1 VSHVLVVGSIN
12 MDQIFRLDHLPRPGE
27 TMLAGDVITVPG
39 GKGANQA
46 VAAARTLAPALRF
59 AKHASAGVGGQ
70 VRMVARLGADP
81 FGRSLRGALVD
92 AGVDVTDVRDDPST
106 GTGVALILLA
116 EDGADGGDNSI
127 IVASGAN
134 MRVSMADLDA
144 VDWRDV
150 GVLLVQL
157 EIPIETVAEAMR
169 RARAAGATVILD
181 PAPSR
186 GCPPDILA
194 LADILTPNET
204 EAGDLAGMAIT
215 DIASAMAAG
224 ERLRSSEQQRVI
236 VKLGGQ
242 GLVVCDAAGCRHIPA
257 IPVPVVDTTA
267 AGDAFCGALAARLAA
282 GVPFEDALRYAIAAG
297 ALAVTVLG
305 AQPSLPTLAA
315 VEDLISARGGA
326 LKR

>member
-1 VSHVLVVGSIN
+1 MKRVLVVGSIN

-27 TMLAGDVITVPG
+27 TMLAGDVLTVPG

-46 VAAARTLAPALRF
+46 VAAARL
-59 AKHASAGVGGQ
+59 GGQ
-70 VRMVARLGADP
+70 VSMVARLGADP
-81 FGRSLRGALVD
+81 FGRSLRGSLVE
-92 AGVDVTDVRDDPST
+92 AGVDVAAVRDDPSA

-116 EDGADGGDNSI
+116 EGVDNSI

-134 MRVSMADLDA
+134 MRVAAADLDA
-144 VDWRDV
+144 IDWREV

-169 RARAAGATVILD
+169 RARATGATVILD

-186 GCPPDILA
+186 GCPPELLA

-204 EAGDLAGMAIT
+204 EAGDLVGMTIA
-215 DIASAMAAG
+215 DIPSAMEAG
-224 ERLRSSEQQRVI
+224 WRLRSAERQRVI

-242 GLVVCDAAGCRHIPA
+242 GLVVCDGDGCRHYPA
-257 IPVPVVDTTA
+257 IPVKVVDTTA
-267 AGDAFCGALAARLAA
+267 AGDAFCGALAARLANGA
-282 GVPFEDALRYAIAAG
+282 PFEDALRYAIAAG

-305 AQPSLPTLAA
+305 AQPSLPTFAQ
-315 VEDLISARGGA
+315 VEKLLDAED
-326 LKR
+326 

>member
-12 MDQIFRLDHLPRPGE
+12 MDQIFRLNHLPRPGE

-46 VAAARTLAPALRF
+46 VAAA
-59 AKHASAGVGGQ
+59 HMGGQ
-70 VRMVARLGADP
+70 ARMVGRLGNDP
-81 FGRSLRGALVD
+81 FGRSLRAGLVE
-92 AGVDVTDVRDDPST
+92 AGVDVTSVST
-106 GTGVALILLA
+106 DSAAASGVALILLA
-116 EDGADGGDNSI
+116 ESVDNSI

-134 MRVSMADLDA
+134 MRVSPADLDA
-144 VDWRDV
+144 IDWRDV

-169 RARAAGATVILD
+169 RARAAGVLVILD

-204 EAGDLAGMAIT
+204 EAGDLAGMVIT
-215 DIASAMAAG
+215 SVASAMAAG
-224 ERLRSSEQQRVI
+224 ESLRSSDRQRVI

-242 GLVVCDAAGCRHIPA
+242 GLVVCDAGGCRHIPA

-267 AGDAFCGALAARLAA
+267 AGDAFCGALAARLAV
-282 GVPFEDALRYAIAAG
+282 GTPFDDALRYAIAAG

-315 VEDLISARGGA
+315 VEA
-326 LKR
+326 LLKTGDRR

>member
-1 VSHVLVVGSIN
+1 MNHVLVVGSIN

-27 TMLAGDVITVPG
+27 TMLAGDVLTAPG

-46 VAAARTLAPALRF
+46 VAAARM
-59 AKHASAGVGGQ
+59 GGQ
-70 VRMVARLGADP
+70 VRMVGRLGDDP
-81 FGRSLRGALVD
+81 FGRSLRAGLSE
-92 AGVDVTDVRDDPST
+92 AGVDVTNVKTDGAAAS
-106 GTGVALILLA
+106 GVALVLLA
-116 EDGADGGDNSI
+116 EGQDNSI

-134 MRVSMADLDA
+134 MRVSPADLDA
-144 VDWRDV
+144 VDWQGI

-157 EIPIETVAEAMR
+157 EIPFETVGAAMR
-169 RARAAGATVILD
+169 RARAAGAIVILD

-186 GCPPDILA
+186 GCPAELLA

-204 EAGDLAGMAIT
+204 EAADLAGMPIS
-215 DIASAMAAG
+215 DIASAITAAR
-224 ERLRSSEQQRVI
+224 RLRSAEQRVI

-242 GLVVCDAAGCRHIPA
+242 GLVVCDAAGCRHFPA
-257 IPVPVVDTTA
+257 IPAPVVDTTA

-282 GVPFEDALRYAIAAG
+282 GAAFDDALRHAIAAG

-315 VEDLISARGGA
+315 VEELLRSR
-326 LKR
+326 

>member
-27 TMLAGDVITVPG
+27 TMLAGDVLTVPG

-46 VAAARTLAPALRF
+46 VAAVR
-59 AKHASAGVGGQ
+59 VGGRVQ
-70 VRMVARLGADP
+70 MVGRLGADP
-81 FGRSLRGALVD
+81 FGRSLRAALIAD
-92 AGVDVTDVRDDPST
+92 GVDVAAIQEDAAAA
-106 GTGVALILLA
+106 TGVALILLA
-116 EDGADGGDNSI
+116 EGRDNSI

-134 MRVSMADLDA
+134 MRVAPADLDA
-144 VDWRDV
+144 VDWAAV

-157 EIPIETVAEAMR
+157 EIPFDTVGEAMR
-169 RARAAGATVILD
+169 RARAAGVTVILD

-186 GCPPDILA
+186 GCPAELLA

-204 EAGDLAGMAIT
+204 EASDLAGLPIG
-215 DIASAMAAG
+215 DVPSAMAAAR
-224 ERLRSSEQQRVI
+224 RLRSSESQRVI

-242 GLVVCDAAGCRHIPA
+242 GLVLCDAAGCRHLPA

-267 AGDAFCGALAARLAA
+267 AGDAFCGALAARLANGA
-282 GVPFEDALRYAIAAG
+282 AFEDALRYAIAAG

-305 AQPSLPTLAA
+305 AQPSLPMLAA
-315 VEDLISARGGA
+315 VEELLRATGSAAIS
-326 LKR
+326 

>member
-1 VSHVLVVGSIN
+1 MHHVLVVGSIN

-46 VAAARTLAPALRF
+46 VAAARMGGRVQM
-59 AKHASAGVGGQ
+59 VG
-70 VRMVARLGADP
+70 RLGADP
-81 FGRSLRGALVD
+81 FGRSLRAALIE
-92 AGVDVTDVRDDPST
+92 ADVNVAHVREDET
-106 GTGVALILLA
+106 AATGVALILLA
-116 EDGADGGDNSI
+116 EGRDNSI

-134 MRVSMADLDA
+134 MRVASADLDA
-144 VDWRDV
+144 VDWAAV

-157 EIPIETVAEAMR
+157 EIPFATVGEAMR
-169 RARAAGATVILD
+169 RARAAGVTVILD

-186 GCPPDILA
+186 GCPADLLA

-204 EAGDLAGMAIT
+204 EASDLAGLPIN
-215 DIASAMAAG
+215 DIASAMAAAR
-224 ERLRSSEQQRVI
+224 RLRSSDRQRVI

-242 GLVVCDAAGCRHIPA
+242 GLVLCDADGCRHLPA

-282 GVPFEDALRYAIAAG
+282 GAAFDDALRYAIAAG

-315 VEDLISARGGA
+315 VEA
-326 LKR
+326 LLRRAAAG

>member
-1 VSHVLVVGSIN
+1 MSHVLVVGSIN

-70 VRMVARLGADP
+70 VRMVARLGTDP
-81 FGRSLRGALVD
+81 FGRSLRGALVE
-92 AGVDVTDVRDDPST
+92 AGVDVADVRDDPFAA
-106 GTGVALILLA
+106 TGVALILLA
-116 EDGADGGDNSI
+116 EGADNSI

-134 MRVSMADLDA
+134 MRVSVADLDA

-150 GVLLVQL
+150 TVLLVQL
-157 EIPIETVAEAMR
+157 EIPIETVVEAMR
-169 RARAAGATVILD
+169 RARAAGALVILD

-186 GCPPDILA
+186 GCPPSILA

-215 DIASAMAAG
+215 DVASAMAAG

-242 GLVVCDAAGCRHIPA
+242 GLVVCDVGGCRHVPA

-282 GVPFEDALRYAIAAG
+282 GAQFDDALRYAIAAG

-305 AQPSLPTLAA
+305 AQPSLPTLPA
-315 VEDLISARGGA
+315 VERLLNAEG
-326 LKR
+326 

>member
-1 VSHVLVVGSIN
+1 MNHVLVVGSIN

-27 TMLAGDVITVPG
+27 TMLAGDVLTVPG

-46 VAAARTLAPALRF
+46 VAAAR
-59 AKHASAGVGGQ
+59 AGGRVQMVG
-70 VRMVARLGADP
+70 RLGADP
-81 FGRSLRGALVD
+81 FGRSLRAALIAD
-92 AGVDVTDVRDDPST
+92 GVDVAAIREDAAAA
-106 GTGVALILLA
+106 TGVALILLA
-116 EDGADGGDNSI
+116 AGPGGGDNSI

-134 MRVSMADLDA
+134 MRVAPADLDA
-144 VDWRDV
+144 VEWAAV

-157 EIPIETVAEAMR
+157 EIPFETVAEAMR
-169 RARAAGATVILD
+169 RARAAGVTVILD

-186 GCPPDILA
+186 GCPAELLA

-204 EAGDLAGMAIT
+204 EASDLAGLPIH
-215 DIASAMAAG
+215 DVGSAMAAAR
-224 ERLRSSEQQRVI
+224 RLRSAESQRVI

-242 GLVVCDAAGCRHIPA
+242 GLVICDAAGCRHLPA

-267 AGDAFCGALAARLAA
+267 AGDAFSGALAARLANGA
-282 GVPFEDALRYAIAAG
+282 MFDDALRCAIAAG

-315 VEDLISARGGA
+315 VETLLQNNARKTPDLC
-326 LKR
+326 

>member
-1 VSHVLVVGSIN
+1 MSHVLVVGSIN

-27 TMLAGDVITVPG
+27 TMLAGDVLTVPG

-46 VAAARTLAPALRF
+46 VAAARMA
-59 AKHASAGVGGQ
+59 GQ
-70 VRMVARLGADP
+70 VRMVGRLGDDP
-81 FGRSLRGALVD
+81 FGRSLRAALIAD
-92 AGVDVTDVRDDPST
+92 GVDVAAIREDAVAA
-106 GTGVALILLA
+106 TGVALILLA
-116 EDGADGGDNSI
+116 EGRDNSI

-134 MRVSMADLDA
+134 MRVAPADLDA
-144 VDWRDV
+144 VDWAAV

-157 EIPIETVAEAMR
+157 EIPFETVAAAMR
-169 RARAAGATVILD
+169 RARATGATVILD

-186 GCPPDILA
+186 GCPAELLA

-204 EAGDLAGMAIT
+204 EASDLAGLPIT
-215 DIASAMAAG
+215 DAPSAMAAAR
-224 ERLRSSEQQRVI
+224 RLRSSERQRVI

-242 GLVVCDAAGCRHIPA
+242 GLVLCDAAGCRRLPA

-267 AGDAFCGALAARLAA
+267 AGDAFCGALAARLASGA
-282 GVPFEDALRYAIAAG
+282 IFDDALHHAIAAG

-315 VEDLISARGGA
+315 VEELLQNNNLAMPDL
-326 LKR
+326 

>member
-46 VAAARTLAPALRF
+46 VAAARTLAPALRTG
-59 AKHASAGVGGQ
+59 ASAGVGGR

-81 FGRSLRGALVD
+81 FGHSLRGSLVE
-92 AGVDVTDVRDDPST
+92 AGVDVADVREDPSAA
-106 GTGVALILLA
+106 TGVALILLA
-116 EDGADGGDNSI
+116 GADNSI

-134 MRVSMADLDA
+134 MRVSVADLDA

-150 GVLLVQL
+150 AVLLVQL

-169 RARAAGATVILD
+169 RARAAGALVILD

-186 GCPPDILA
+186 GCPPAILA

-224 ERLRSSEQQRVI
+224 ERLRSSDRQRVI

-242 GLVVCDAAGCRHIPA
+242 GLVVCEAAGCRHVPA
-257 IPVPVVDTTA
+257 IQVPVVDTTA

-282 GVPFEDALRYAIAAG
+282 GAPFDAALRYAIAAG

-305 AQPSLPTLAA
+305 AQPSLPKLTA
-315 VEDLISARGGA
+315 VEA
-326 LKR
+326 LLGEDDGR

>member
-1 VSHVLVVGSIN
+1 

-27 TMLAGDVITVPG
+27 TMLASDVLTVPG

-46 VAAARTLAPALRF
+46 VAAARL
-59 AKHASAGVGGQ
+59 GGQ

-81 FGRSLRGALVD
+81 FGRSLRGALVE
-92 AGVDVTDVRDDPST
+92 AGVDVADVREDSFAA
-106 GTGVALILLA
+106 TGVALILLA
-116 EDGADGGDNSI
+116 EGGGGSGAASTAGDNSI

-134 MRVSMADLDA
+134 MRVSVADLDD
-144 VDWRDV
+144 VEWRDV

-169 RARAAGATVILD
+169 RARTAGALVILD

-215 DIASAMAAG
+215 DVASAMAAG
-224 ERLRSSEQQRVI
+224 ERLRSSEHQRVI

-242 GLVVCDAAGCRHIPA
+242 GLVVCDTGGCRHVPA
-257 IPVPVVDTTA
+257 IPVQVVDTTA
-267 AGDAFCGALAARLAA
+267 AGDAFCGALAARLAVGA
-282 GVPFEDALRYAIAAG
+282 AFEDALRYAIGAG
-297 ALAVTVLG
+297 TLAVTVLG

-315 VEDLISARGGA
+315 VERLLNAEGRVQNA
-326 LKR
+326 E

>member
-1 VSHVLVVGSIN
+1 VSQVLVVGSIN

-27 TMLAGDVITVPG
+27 TMLAGDVMTVPG

-46 VAAARTLAPALRF
+46 VAAARL
-59 AKHASAGVGGQ
+59 GGQ
-70 VRMVARLGADP
+70 VRMIARLGADP
-81 FGRSLRGALVD
+81 FGRSLRGALVEV
-92 AGVDVTDVRDDPST
+92 GVDVADVRDDPSAA
-106 GTGVALILLA
+106 TGVALILLA
-116 EDGADGGDNSI
+116 EGSAGGGDNSI

-134 MRVSMADLDA
+134 MRVSVADLDA

-157 EIPIETVAEAMR
+157 EIPLETVAEAMR
-169 RARAAGATVILD
+169 RARAAGALVILD
-181 PAPSR
+181 PAPSC
-186 GCPPDILA
+186 GCPPEILA

-224 ERLRSSEQQRVI
+224 QRLRSSEQQRVI

-242 GLVVCDAAGCRHIPA
+242 GLVVCDAEGYRHLPA

-267 AGDAFCGALAARLAA
+267 AGDAFCGALAARLAVGA
-282 GVPFEDALRYAIAAG
+282 LFDDALRYAIAAG

-315 VEDLISARGGA
+315 VEA
-326 LKR
+326 LLEAAEETFMA

>member
-1 VSHVLVVGSIN
+1 MGNVLVVGSIN

-27 TMLAGDVITVPG
+27 TMLAGDVLTAPG

-46 VAAARTLAPALRF
+46 VAAARMGGRVQM
-59 AKHASAGVGGQ
+59 VG
-70 VRMVARLGADP
+70 RLGADP
-81 FGRSLRGALVD
+81 FGRSLRAGLVE
-92 AGVDVTDVRDDPST
+92 AGVDATAVREDDT
-106 GTGVALILLA
+106 AATGVALILLA
-116 EDGADGGDNSI
+116 EGYDNSI

-134 MRVSMADLDA
+134 MRVTPADLDA
-144 VDWRDV
+144 VDWAGV

-157 EIPIETVAEAMR
+157 EIPFATVAEAMR

-186 GCPPDILA
+186 GCPAELLA

-204 EAGDLAGMAIT
+204 EAGDLAGLPIHDVGTAL
-215 DIASAMAAG
+215 DAAR
-224 ERLRSSEQQRVI
+224 RLRSSDRQRVI

-242 GLVVCDAAGCRHIPA
+242 GLALCDAAGCRHLPA

-267 AGDAFCGALAARLAA
+267 AGDAFCGALAARLAGGA
-282 GVPFEDALRYAIAAG
+282 ACEDALRYAIAAG
-297 ALAVTVLG
+297 ALAVTKLG

-315 VEDLISARGGA
+315 VEELLRTAAGPS
-326 LKR
+326 